1 MDNIKNFGGA
11 TLAAGIAA
19 GDTSAS
25 VISGQG
31 ARLESTGS
39 WSAVIWNVTD
49 YGNDVDAAYW
59 AGQAELVRV
68 TRTGDSLTLVRAQEG
83 TVARNFNAVGKSY
96 RIKQTL
102 SAYVFAQK
110 ADAANGVHTGI
121 TQVDTLRVLG
131 RTITPV
137 AVMSGTVVDVAS
149 VNNYKALSTNTTF
162 TWSAV
167 PATDSWFGGRYRN
180 TSGSPITVSF
190 PTCWSQN
197 LGQDI
202 SSFVLQPGQRATIR
216 FYYDGTDTE
225 IHADPIT
232 VAQAKAALNLQQS
245 DISGLVSA
253 LSGKA
258 ASSHTHTA
266 SETTDFA
273 SAARAQVEAMLT
285 AGSGMTLT
293 PSGSGASRS
302 LALISSGGGG
312 GAFEGQI
319 ALFLRA
325 DAATSPVGWAEV
337 TTVADYEE
345 LMFLRY
351 DSVAPTVTGVSSS
364 KTNGSYTAGEVI
376 DIEVTFSKAVVVTG
390 TPQLTINVGSSYA
403 VDYLSGTGTATL
415 TFRYTVQSGHTSADL
430 DYASTSA
437 LALNG
442 GTIKSLAKVNA
453 TLTLAAPGASGSLGN
468 AKALVITSGAGA
480 PAFDREDQRSAF
492 LSSGATDNITVATTI
507 AVGKRAVLLIRTQ
520 TGIGVTSVSDS
531 AGNTWTIDESY
542 TRTSQSEYAIAS
554 AHVGTVLTGGSST
567 ITITWGA
574 SSYSH
579 KDFALWQLSGVAS
592 TSAKDSSAEGESFG
606 SSVSTSVTTVA
617 TNTCVVGFTG
627 AGGAPT
633 YTPATFS
640 LQGAAVDTG
649 DGTRLHFLRLDAS
662 SAGAKSPAGS
672 FGGSVGWGAILVAY
686 KA

>member
-149 VNNYKALSTNTTF
+149 VNNYKALSANTTF

-180 TSGSPITVSF
+180 TSGSPITVQI

-202 SSFVLQPGQRATIR
+202 NSFVLQPGQRATIR

-293 PSGSGASRS
+293 PSGSGASRL

-319 ALFLRA
+319 TMFLRA
-325 DAATSPVGWAEV
+325 DAASVPVGWAEV

-345 LMFLRY
+345 LMYIRY
-351 DSVAPTVTGVSSS
+351 DSVAPTVTGVTSA
-364 KTNGSYTAGEVI
+364 KTNGSYTTGEVI

-390 TPQLTINVGSSYA
+390 APQLTLNVGSSYA
-403 VDYLSGTGTATL
+403 VDYFSGSGTATL

-468 AKALVITSGAGA
+468 AKALVIGSAGTSFTDTFVRADSN
-480 PAFDREDQRSAF
+480 PM
-492 LSSGATDNITVATTI
+492 SSPVSGGTWTNGSTNFSPLKVLDNLCSGTTAAVCVGRVATPSFST
-507 AVGKRAVLLIRTQ
+507 VQRA
-520 TGIGVTSVSDS
+520 
-531 AGNTWTIDESY
+531 
-542 TRTSQSEYAIAS
+542 
-554 AHVGTVLTGGSST
+554 T
-567 ITITWGA
+567 ITIYDTGVSRGPVVRMQSSSNA
-574 SSYSH
+574 SGYLAQISNDNVSLGLYRMDDSGGSGTYTQLGSTVTLSSPIAAGDTVSILANGTTLTVYVNGVLQITQTDATYSGGQPGIFVYGNF
-579 KDFALWQLSGVAS
+579 KFASQFVAS
-592 TSAKDSSAEGESFG
+592 DS
-606 SSVSTSVTTVA
+606 
-617 TNTCVVGFTG
+617 
-627 AGGAPT
+627 
-633 YTPATFS
+633 
-640 LQGAAVDTG
+640 
-649 DGTRLHFLRLDAS
+649 
-662 SAGAKSPAGS
+662 
-672 FGGSVGWGAILVAY
+672 
-686 KA
+686 